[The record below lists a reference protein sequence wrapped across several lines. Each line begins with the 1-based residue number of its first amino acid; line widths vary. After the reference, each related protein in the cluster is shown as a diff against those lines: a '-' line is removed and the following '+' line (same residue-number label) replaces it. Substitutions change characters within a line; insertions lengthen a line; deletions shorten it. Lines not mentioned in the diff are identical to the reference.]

1 MKDKTTREILLRHK
15 ERLSLYNDYSFI
27 RGVDDRVLFNDAV
40 LEPAWQIINNEYCQV
55 TEIIIDN
62 CAHLFIVKKLP
73 WDSDYFGF
81 PCFSV
86 EYVLFNH
93 GDHKILRNAL
103 NAFIKS
109 NLAPNSYY
117 TINAPSGDIVLV
129 RALSSTRFN
138 LVETRLNYFLKLG
151 QNQVPAS
158 IDIIK
163 EASLTDIPH
172 LRSVAI
178 KMRNRFDRVHADP
191 AFSQDAADQY
201 LARFVEES
209 VKGFADLVLKIVDD
223 KGVPFGFLAGN
234 YPTEISGTQVSRLV
248 LAAVDSSVQKGGL
261 YDLLREMIYRV
272 KIKNAD
278 YLTTITQAANIPAIR
293 VWEKAGFSLFKA
305 THLYSIKND

>member
-1 MKDKTTREILLRHK
+1 MKDKITRENLLRYK
-15 ERLSLYNDYSFI
+15 KRLSLSNNYSFI
-27 RGVDDRVLFNDAV
+27 REVEDQILFNNAV
-40 LEPAWQIINNEYCQV
+40 LEPALQIVNSENCNV
-55 TEIIIDN
+55 VEITIDN
-62 CAHLFIVKKLP
+62 YDHLFIVKKLP

-93 GDHKILRNAL
+93 SDYNILRNAL

-109 NLAPNSYY
+109 NLMPNSYY
-117 TINAPSGDIVLV
+117 TINVPSEDIVLV
-129 RALSSTRFN
+129 QALSSTGFN
-138 LVETRLNYFLKLG
+138 LVETRLNYFLKL
-151 QNQVPAS
+151 NENHSPTN

-163 EASLTDIPH
+163 EANLTDIPH

-191 AFSQDAADQY
+191 TFSQDAADQY
-201 LARFVEES
+201 LAKYVEES
-209 VKGFADLVLKIVDD
+209 VKGFADIVLKVVDD

-234 YPTEISGTQVSRLV
+234 YPIELSGIRVSKLV
-248 LAAVDSSVQKGGL
+248 LAAVDSSIQKGRL

-272 KIKNAD
+272 KLKNAD

-293 VWEKAGFSLFKA
+293 AWEKAGFSMFKA